1 MHQGEKVVPA
11 AQVQQLDDSIETAS
25 TLLAAAPMIAMTMM
39 NPVTM
44 IAGAVGAVATTGLG
58 GNNDD
63 VVEAIQENTAAIKA
77 LIAQGGG
84 PTEAGGTNTITL
96 EINERQLGKV
106 VTKVLN
112 DKNPLTL
119 G

>member
-1 MHQGEKVVPA
+1 ME
-11 AQVQQLDDSIETAS
+11 VQQLDDSIETAS
-25 TLLAAAPMIAMTMM
+25 TLLAAAPMVAMTMM

-44 IAGAVGAVATTGLG
+44 IAGANGGVAATGLG

-63 VVEAIQENTAAIKA
+63 VVEAMKENTAAIKA
-77 LIAQGGG
+77 LIASTAVG
-84 PTEAGGTNTITL
+84 PTASGGTNTITL
-96 EINERQLGKV
+96 ELNERQLGKA

-112 DKNPLTL
+112 DKNPLAL